1 MRNMF
6 VPTSVLNDTESAIA
20 AVVFKTAY
28 LLPAAVGKTV
38 TIKVTLHDDDSI
50 TATVEI

>member
-1 MRNMF
+1 MRDIT
-6 VPTSVLNDTESAIA
+6 VPNSALIATESALA

-28 LLPAAVGKTV
+28 ILPVADGNTV

-50 TATVEI
+50 TATVEL